1 MKVLTASDEAAW
13 PVQQNPGVAAL
24 AVGLRSQLSHYVA
37 PSHVDFTL
45 RLSSCRFHDASTSE
59 ISGQNLASK
68 KPLKL
73 IEFQWLDDWLR
84 GQDLNL

>member
-1 MKVLTASDEAAW
+1 
-13 PVQQNPGVAAL
+13 VQQNPGVAAL

-37 PSHVDFTL
+37 LSHVDFTL

-73 IEFQWLDDWLR
+73 IEFQGLDHWLR